1 MPLGGIQY
9 IHVLQP
15 PPLSTMFQ
23 NIFVSSKET
32 SGAVKQAPCPIPH
45 APVLSPHS
53 HSSALSLWLHLS
65 GAFHIKTIMQCVWLL
80 SLSILFSRFIDF
92 IACVSSSFLY
102 TAEYYSTVCIYYI
115 LLSIQNVSE

>member
-1 MPLGGIQY
+1 MCHWVGFSTFTFCNHHLYLPCSKIFSLAQRKPLE
-9 IHVLQP
+9 
-15 PPLSTMFQ
+15 LS
-23 NIFVSSKET
+23 SR
-32 SGAVKQAPCPIPH
+32 PH